1 MRKRRCAVAL
11 ALMGR
16 ETLGVCLYVHTQAHL
31 RARQPVLSHEDSSFD
46 LFFSSSSTSSQGYK
60 RKTEAA
66 KKEYLK
72 ALAAYRASLV
82 SKVTLRTRAS
92 AKADDGLDGKS
103 LLMEWAGLTCS
114 DVCWWVGDRMQKKE
128 KKKRSWPCLE
138 QYLISIVCR
147 CWGSVVVMVTWLGE
161 GSANRSKSARVNR
174 TGEDVRKMMLSAD

>member
-147 CWGSVVVMVTWLGE
+147 CWGGGGGGV
-161 GSANRSKSARVNR
+161 
-174 TGEDVRKMMLSAD
+174 